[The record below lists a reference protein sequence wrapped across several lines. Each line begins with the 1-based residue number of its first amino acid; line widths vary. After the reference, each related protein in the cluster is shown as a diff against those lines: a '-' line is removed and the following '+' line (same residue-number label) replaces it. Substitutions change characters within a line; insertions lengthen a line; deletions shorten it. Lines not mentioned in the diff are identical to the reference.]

1 MCVFA
6 ANLACALLAAAI
18 EFGTWIGVPFTPRD
32 ATAGTVPNDPF
43 QQARL
48 SALRLFTRRTLFPSA
63 SLHNIH
69 ILTLTPDGIP

>member
-18 EFGTWIGVPFTPRD
+18 EFGTWVGPNT
-32 ATAGTVPNDPF
+32 TSGTVANDPF